1 MQTTLMLSTGDERV
15 EDPPFHITLDTYAHF
30 LMFYI
35 LILKLE
41 QL

>member
-1 MQTTLMLSTGDERV
+1 MQTTLMLPTGGERV